1 MFLDFNKTLA
11 AAIDAKD
18 PYTRGH
24 SQRVSDVSVAI
35 ARQMGL
41 SGDLILDVRVGS
53 LLHDIGKI
61 GITDAILTKPNHL
74 TTEEYE
80 QMKRHP
86 SIGYRIMYPVNLL
99 RNVLPAIIEHHER
112 LDGSG
117 YPLGLQADQVSLM
130 GRIVAV
136 ADVYDALTTDR
147 PYRKAMDLDT
157 TLEYMQKNVVNNFD
171 STCVERLIE
180 VVMSDESLRNT
191 Q

>member
-1 MFLDFNKTLA
+1 
-11 AAIDAKD
+11 
-18 PYTRGH
+18 
-24 SQRVSDVSVAI
+24 V
-35 ARQMGL
+35 
-41 SGDLILDVRVGS
+41 SGDLVLDVTS
-53 LLHDIGKI
+53 AAYYDIGKI

-74 TTEEYE
+74 TPEEYE

-117 YPLGLQADQVSLM
+117 YPLGLQGDQISLM

-147 PYRKAMDLDT
+147 PYRKAMDLET
-157 TLEYMQKNVVNNFD
+157 TLEYMQKNAVNHFD
-171 STCVERLIE
+171 GTCVERLIE
-180 VVMSDESLRNT
+180 VVMSDESLRYT